1 MLPQRFQNDEPVFR
15 GVRFDV
21 HAVQLDGRDGETV
34 RRELVSTFDSVVI
47 LPLLDTTPGAEEVVL
62 IRNERFAV
70 GETLWELPA
79 GTLEPKEDPADCAG
93 RELIEETGYRAA
105 GLEKLTAFYPTPG
118 FVTEFMHAYRATG
131 LTHVGQDLDP
141 NERIEVE
148 TMPMS
153 RALELVRSGE
163 VKDAKTVAV
172 LLWQAAFAG
181 RPGATNYES
190 ATDTEAS

>member
-1 MLPQRFQNDEPVFR
+1 MLPERFQDGEPVFR

-21 HAVQLDGRDGETV
+21 HAVELEGRSGEKV

-47 LPLLDTTPGAEEVVL
+47 LPLLDDTPGEERVVL

-79 GTLEPKEDPADCAG
+79 GTLEPNEDPADCG
-93 RELIEETGYRAA
+93 SRELIEETGYRADR
-105 GLEKLTAFYPTPG
+105 LEKLTAFYPTPG

-141 NERIEVE
+141 SEKIDVE
-148 TMPMS
+148 AMPMS
-153 RALELVRSGE
+153 RALELLRGGE

-172 LLWQAAFAG
+172 LLWHAAFG
-181 RPGATNYES
+181 G
-190 ATDTEAS
+190 EAS

>member
-1 MLPQRFQNDEPVFR
+1 MLPERFHNDVPVFR

-21 HAVQLDGRDGETV
+21 HAVELDGRNGETV

-47 LPLLDTTPGAEEVVL
+47 LPLLDDTPGDEQVVL

-79 GTLEPKEDPADCAG
+79 GTLEPNEDPADCAG
-93 RELIEETGYRAA
+93 REMIEETGYRADR
-105 GLEKLTAFYPTPG
+105 LEKLTAFYPTPG

-141 NERIEVE
+141 NEKIDVE
-148 TMPMS
+148 AMPMS
-153 RALELVRSGE
+153 RALELLRSGE

-172 LLWQAAFAG
+172 LLWHAAFG
-181 RPGATNYES
+181 G
-190 ATDTEAS
+190 EAR